1 MKFGKKNIVIL
12 ISLLTVL
19 FVFLAILAN
28 SFMNKDSKLNF
39 LSYKFFIASADET
52 ESNTNKG
59 DLVIVKQIENS
70 EIKNDDNI
78 VYKLDNDIVIKKV
91 ENISNNDGKTNLTF
105 YGVNGVSNNND
116 INIMGKM
123 INKIA
128 GVGNLAMLIQ
138 TPTGTILLLSMLIC
152 IILIVKKIYNR
163 NSLDE
168 TLDESDNNDNN
179 DSSKSTENVIESI
192 NNASEIDGKEVH

>member
-52 ESNTNKG
+52 ESNINKG

-91 ENISNNDGKTNLTF
+91 KNISNNDGKTNLTF

-168 TLDESDNNDNN
+168 SDNNDNN